1 MEEKLA
7 HAVVRDENIGES
19 VVIVVREG
27 YAQRAPFERGD
38 SGLLADVF
46 ECAIAAIA
54 IKDVRGRGEFGRRT
68 VRLPLASANLAV
80 LRVPEHV
87 SRDEQVQVAVVVVIE
102 EARGTAPA
110 SRLHAGF
117 GGHVGER

>member
-19 VVIVVREG
+19 VVIIVREG
-27 YAQRAPFERGD
+27 DAERASFDRGD
-38 SGLLADVF
+38 SGPLADVF
-46 ECAIAAIA
+46 ECAIAAVA
-54 IKDVRGRGEFGRRT
+54 IEDIRGRGEFGRRT
-68 VRLPLASANLAV
+68 VGLPLASANLAV

-102 EARGTAPA
+102 EARGATPA
-110 SRLHAGF
+110 SR
-117 GGHVGER
+117 